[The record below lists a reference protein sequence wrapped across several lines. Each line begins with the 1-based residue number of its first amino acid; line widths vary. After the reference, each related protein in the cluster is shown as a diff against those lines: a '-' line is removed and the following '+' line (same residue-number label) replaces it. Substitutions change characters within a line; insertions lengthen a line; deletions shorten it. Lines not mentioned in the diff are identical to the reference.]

1 MAKRWSVSVSLLF
14 VMSLLPCLVFGQECK
29 LCKNPPGSGLSKA
42 IASVPL
48 VGKVSTVA
56 AVPVSAVQRVV
67 NRDASSRATP
77 WGFAGQLNQ
86 EGVLRHDSG
95 SRRAEVVYYSS
106 GRATRRGAV
115 QAWRNS
121 PGHNRILNSGRVR
134 VRCRGNYCV
143 GRRTLFGR

>member
-14 VMSLLPCLVFGQECK
+14 VMSLLPSLAFGQECK

-48 VGKVSTVA
+48 VGKFSSVA
-56 AVPVSAVQRVV
+56 AVPVAAAERVID
-67 NRDASSRATP
+67 RDTSSRATP

-86 EGVLRHDSG
+86 EGALRHDAG
-95 SRRAEVVYYSS
+95 TRRPEVVYYSS
-106 GRATRRGAV
+106 GRARRRGAV
-115 QAWRNS
+115 QSWRNS
-121 PGHNRILNSGRVR
+121 PGHNQILNSGRVR
-134 VRCRGNYCV
+134 IRCRGNYCV